1 MPALP
6 SERPCPPPVPGRVRR
21 PGRRTVSDPSPRGT
35 AGDPSPLPDPAAVR
49 SYRIPDPAPPY
60 DNETAASP
68 PPAMACPLSPVAQ
81 VGQATQPHPARPG
94 RVVVRAGP
102 GGATVP
108 AGPGG
113 MPVPAGPGGMPVPA
127 GPGGMPVPAGAPVWP
142 SYFAQVLAETLAGV
156 RPVTQLVPWTT
167 ERARNRIQQLGPRL
181 AAGLRPR
188 VRRVVT
194 FQPATDAMEMTV
206 VVGFGPRVHALAL
219 RLERGDNPGRWLC
232 TTVEAA

>member
-6 SERPCPPPVPGRVRR
+6 PERPCPPPVPGRARR
-21 PGRRTVSDPSPRGT
+21 PCRRAAGDPSPGRP

-60 DNETAASP
+60 DTETAASP
-68 PPAMACPLSPVAQ
+68 SSATACPPGLAAP

-94 RVVVRAGP
+94 GV
-102 GGATVP
+102 
-108 AGPGG
+108 
-113 MPVPAGPGGMPVPA
+113 PVPAGPGGVPVPA
-127 GPGGMPVPAGAPVWP
+127 GPGGVPVPAGAPAWP

-156 RPVTQLVPWTT
+156 RPATQLVPWTT

-181 AAGLRPR
+181 AAGQRPR

-194 FQPATDAMEMTV
+194 FQPATGAMEMTV